1 MGDFQVFLLS
11 ESSEQPADIQKQITE
26 PVLLSSF

>member
-1 MGDFQVFLLS
+1 MGLS

-26 PVLLSSF
+26 PVLLSQF